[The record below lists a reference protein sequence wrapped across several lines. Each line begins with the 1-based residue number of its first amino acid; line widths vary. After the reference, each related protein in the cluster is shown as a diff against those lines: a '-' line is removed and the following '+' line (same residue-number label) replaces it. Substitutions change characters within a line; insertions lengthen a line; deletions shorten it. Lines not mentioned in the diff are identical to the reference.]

1 MAGGKPKY
9 QIYNNKTKK
18 HVTFNTEAN
27 LLEYMKENGLENQS
41 YKIFNEYADNYVSL
55 EVNESFNKRYQKKKP
70 KKEEKITETKEDKKT
85 ETKEDKKTETE
96 KDKKTET
103 EEVVEEITEDLTAD
117 QAYERAY
124 PTGKKSKKIKG

>member
-41 YKIFNEYADNYVSL
+41 YKI
-55 EVNESFNKRYQKKKP
+55 
-70 KKEEKITETKEDKKT
+70 
-85 ETKEDKKTETE
+85 
-96 KDKKTET
+96 
-103 EEVVEEITEDLTAD
+103 
-117 QAYERAY
+117 
-124 PTGKKSKKIKG
+124 